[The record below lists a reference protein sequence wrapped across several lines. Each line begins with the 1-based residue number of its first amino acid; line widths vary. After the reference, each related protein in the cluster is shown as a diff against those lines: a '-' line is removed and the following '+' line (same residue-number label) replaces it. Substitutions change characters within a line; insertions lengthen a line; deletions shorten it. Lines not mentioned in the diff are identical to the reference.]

1 MSELEIGRS
10 SVALDRAAEFREI
23 FDLLS
28 EDDLAVTLGVTVQ
41 TLATWR
47 SERQGPDYVKLG
59 KTVFYRV
66 DDIVEWIDRNIISL
80 SNLPRLVPVAT

>member
-59 KTVFYRV
+59 KSVFYRV